1 MKLLVVG
8 SMAYDD
14 VETPAGTRTHQL
26 GGSVTY
32 FSVAASYFTDVAI
45 IGIVGQDFQPEH
57 RELLSSRGIDTS
69 GIEIA
74 DGQTFHWAGSYM
86 QDLNDAETVATNLNV
101 FANFNPTVS
110 EQHRS
115 IPYLFLANCDPETQ
129 QSVLNQMTD
138 DLQLVAGDTM
148 NHWIIEKREPLDY
161 LMTQLDFSVIN
172 EAEARMY
179 TDKSNL
185 VDVAEGLL
193 DEGPDNV
200 IIKRGEYGAVLYNDN
215 QRFIV
220 PAYPVQ
226 NIIDPTGAGDSFA
239 GGFMGYI
246 AAISRHDPETYRQ
259 AVIAGSVIAS
269 FTVEG
274 FGLERLANLTNQ
286 EITDRFFEFE
296 DLTTFDTAIRLPLRE
311 EDPRIS
317 PARGGN
323 VRRTKGT

>member
-1 MKLLVVG
+1 MNLLVVG

-14 VETPAGTRTHQL
+14 VETPAGARTHQL

-57 RELLSSRGIDTS
+57 RDILINRGIDTS
-69 GIEIA
+69 GIEVA
-74 DGQTFHWAGSYM
+74 DGQTFHWSGSYLK
-86 QDLNDAETVATNLNV
+86 DLNDAETVATDLNV
-101 FANFNPTVS
+101 FANFNPTVP
-110 EQHRS
+110 QAHRS

-138 DLQLVAGDTM
+138 ALQLVAGDTM
-148 NHWIIEKREPLDY
+148 NHWIIEKRAPLDR

-179 TDKSNL
+179 TEKSNL

-226 NIIDPTGAGDSFA
+226 DIVDPTGAGDSFA

-246 AAISRHDPETYRQ
+246 AATAKHDPESYRQ
-259 AVIAGSVIAS
+259 AVITGSVIAS
-269 FTVEG
+269 FAVEG
-274 FGLERLANLTNQ
+274 FGLDRLANLTND
-286 EITDRFFEFE
+286 EIIDRFFEFE

-311 EDPRIS
+311 T
-317 PARGGN
+317 AN
-323 VRRTKGT
+323 

>member
-14 VETPAGTRTHQL
+14 VETPAGSRTHQL

-45 IGIVGQDFQPEH
+45 IGIVGQDFKTEH
-57 RELLSSRGIDTS
+57 RELLASRDIDTS
-69 GIEIA
+69 GIEVA
-74 DGQTFHWAGSYM
+74 DGETFRWSGNYLK
-86 QDLNDAETVATNLNV
+86 DINDAETVATDLNV
-101 FANFNPTVS
+101 FADFNPHVS
-110 EQHRS
+110 EKHRS

-129 QSVLNQMTD
+129 QSVLNQMSD

-148 NHWIIEKREPLDY
+148 NHWIMEKRESLDR

-179 TDKSNL
+179 TEKTNL
-185 VDVAEGLL
+185 VDVAEGIL

-200 IIKRGEYGAVLYNDN
+200 IIKRGEYGAVLFSDD

-226 NIIDPTGAGDSFA
+226 KIVDPTGAGDSFA

-246 AAISRHDPETYRQ
+246 AATSKDDPEAYRQ
-259 AVIAGSVIAS
+259 AIIAGSVIAS

-274 FGLERLANLTNQ
+274 FGLDRLANLTQ
-286 EITDRFFEFE
+286 DEITDRFYEFE
-296 DLTTFDTAIRLPLRE
+296 DLTTFDAGIHLPLRE
-311 EDPRIS
+311 LTP
-317 PARGGN
+317 
-323 VRRTKGT
+323 TT

>member
-1 MKLLVVG
+1 MNLLVVG

-14 VETPAGTRTHQL
+14 VETPAGTRTNQL

-45 IGIVGQDFQPEH
+45 IGIVGQDFQSEH
-57 RELLSSRGIDTS
+57 RDILTNRGIDTS

-74 DGQTFHWAGSYM
+74 DGQTFRWSGSYIK
-86 QDLNDAETVATNLNV
+86 DLNDAETVATDLNV
-101 FANFNPTVS
+101 FANFNPTVPS
-110 EQHRS
+110 AHRS

-138 DLQLVAGDTM
+138 ALQLVAGDTM
-148 NHWIIEKREPLDY
+148 NHWIVEKRAALDR

-179 TDKSNL
+179 TEKSNL
-185 VDVAEGLL
+185 VDVAEGIL

-200 IIKRGEYGAVLYNDN
+200 IIKRGEYGAVLYNEN

-220 PAYPVQ
+220 PAYPIQ
-226 NIIDPTGAGDSFA
+226 NIVDPTGAGDSFA

-246 AAISRHDPETYRQ
+246 AATAKHDPESYRQ

-274 FGLERLANLTNQ
+274 FGLDRLANLTNE

-311 EDPRIS
+311 TAD
-317 PARGGN
+317 
-323 VRRTKGT
+323 

>member
-1 MKLLVVG
+1 MNLLVVG

-32 FSVAASYFTDVAI
+32 FSVAASYFTNVAI
-45 IGIVGQDFQPEH
+45 IGIVGQDFERVH
-57 RELLSSRGIDTS
+57 RELLTSRGIDTS
-69 GIEIA
+69 GIEVA
-74 DGQTFHWAGSYM
+74 DGETFRWTGSYLK
-86 QDLNDAETVATNLNV
+86 DLNDAETVATNLNV
-101 FANFNPTVS
+101 FANFNPTVP
-110 EQHRS
+110 EAHQS

-148 NHWIIEKREPLDY
+148 NHWIVEKREPLDR

-185 VDVAEGLL
+185 VDVAEGIL

-226 NIIDPTGAGDSFA
+226 NIVDPTGAGDSFA

-246 AAISRHDPETYRQ
+246 AATGRHDPETYRQ

-274 FGLERLANLTNQ
+274 FGLDRLAYLTND

-296 DLTTFDTAIRLPLRE
+296 DLTTFDTAIRLPLRQQ
-311 EDPRIS
+311 DPRVS
-317 PARGGN
+317 PARRGN
-323 VRRTKGT
+323 VRKDEEA

>member
-1 MKLLVVG
+1 MNLLVVG
-8 SMAYDD
+8 SMAYDN
-14 VETPAGTRTHQL
+14 VETPAGARTHQL

-57 RELLSSRGIDTS
+57 RDILINRGIDTS
-69 GIEIA
+69 GIEVA
-74 DGQTFHWAGSYM
+74 DGQTFHWSGSYLK
-86 QDLNDAETVATNLNV
+86 DLNDAETVATDLNV
-101 FANFNPTVS
+101 FANFNPTVP
-110 EQHRS
+110 QAHRS

-138 DLQLVAGDTM
+138 ALQLVAGDTM
-148 NHWIIEKREPLDY
+148 NHWIIEKRAPLDR

-179 TDKSNL
+179 TEKSNL

-226 NIIDPTGAGDSFA
+226 DIVDPTGAGDSFA

-246 AAISRHDPETYRQ
+246 AATAKHDPESYRQ
-259 AVIAGSVIAS
+259 AVITGSVIAS
-269 FTVEG
+269 FAVEG
-274 FGLERLANLTNQ
+274 FGLDRLANLTND
-286 EITDRFFEFE
+286 EIIDRFFEFE

-311 EDPRIS
+311 T
-317 PARGGN
+317 AN
-323 VRRTKGT
+323 

>member
-1 MKLLVVG
+1 
-8 SMAYDD
+8 MAYDD
-14 VETPAGTRTHQL
+14 VETPSGTRIHQL

-57 RELLSSRGIDTS
+57 RHLLTSRGIDTS

-74 DGQTFHWAGSYM
+74 DGQTFHWSGSYLN
-86 QDLNDAETVATNLNV
+86 DLNDAETVATDLNV
-101 FANFNPTVS
+101 FADFNPTVP
-110 EQHRS
+110 EGHRS

-129 QSVLNQMTD
+129 QSVLNQMSD

-148 NHWIIEKREPLDY
+148 NHWIVEKRQPLDH

-179 TDKSNL
+179 TEKSNL
-185 VDVAEGLL
+185 VEVAEGLL

-200 IIKRGEYGAVLYNDN
+200 IIKRGEYGAVLYNEN

-226 NIIDPTGAGDSFA
+226 DIVDPTGAGDSFA

-246 AAISRHDPETYRQ
+246 SATSRHDPESYRQ

-274 FGLERLANLTNQ
+274 FGLDRLANLTNE

-296 DLTTFDTAIRLPLRE
+296 DLTTFDTAIRLPLRKAA
-311 EDPRIS
+311 D
-317 PARGGN
+317 
-323 VRRTKGT
+323 

>member
-8 SMAYDD
+8 SMAYDN
-14 VETPAGTRTHQL
+14 VETPAGLRTNQL

-45 IGIVGQDFQPEH
+45 IGIVGQDFQPDH
-57 RELLSSRGIDTS
+57 RELLESRGIDTS
-69 GIEIA
+69 GIDVA
-74 DGQTFHWAGSYM
+74 DGETFRWSGSYLK
-86 QDLNDAETVATNLNV
+86 DLNDAETVATNLNV
-101 FANFNPTVS
+101 FEDFNPTVP
-110 EQHRS
+110 QAYRS

-138 DLQLVAGDTM
+138 ELQLVAGDTM
-148 NHWIIEKREPLDY
+148 NHWIVEKRQPLDR
-161 LMTQLDFSVIN
+161 LMNQLDFSVIN

-179 TDKSNL
+179 TEKSNL
-185 VDVAEGLL
+185 VDVAEGIL

-200 IIKRGEYGAVLYNDN
+200 IIKRGEYGAVLYNEN

-226 NIIDPTGAGDSFA
+226 DIVDPTGAGDSFA

-246 AAISRHDPETYRQ
+246 AATGKHDPETYRQ

-274 FGLERLANLTNQ
+274 FGLNRLAHLTNR

-296 DLTTFDTAIRLPLRE
+296 DLTTFDTAIRLPLRNG
-311 EDPRIS
+311 
-317 PARGGN
+317 AN
-323 VRRTKGT
+323 

>member
-14 VETPAGTRTHQL
+14 VETPAGIRTHQL

-45 IGIVGQDFQPEH
+45 LGIVGNDFRPEH
-57 RELLSSRGIDTS
+57 RDLLTSRGIDTS
-69 GIEIA
+69 GIEVV
-74 DGQTFHWAGSYM
+74 DGQTFRWSGSYLK
-86 QDLNDAETVATNLNV
+86 DLNDAETVATDLNV
-101 FANFNPTVS
+101 FADFNPTVP
-110 EQHRS
+110 EGHRS

-138 DLQLVAGDTM
+138 GLQLVAGDTM
-148 NHWIIEKREPLDY
+148 NHWIIEKRQSLDH

-179 TDKSNL
+179 TEKSNL

-220 PAYPVQ
+220 PAYPVR
-226 NIIDPTGAGDSFA
+226 NIVDPTGAGDSFA

-246 AAISRHDPETYRQ
+246 AATSKHDPESYRQ

-274 FGLERLANLTNQ
+274 FGLDRLANLTNE

-296 DLTTFDTAIRLPLRE
+296 DLTTFDTAIRLPLRQ
-311 EDPRIS
+311 PRD
-317 PARGGN
+317 
-323 VRRTKGT
+323 

>member
-1 MKLLVVG
+1 
-8 SMAYDD
+8 MAYDD
-14 VETPAGTRTHQL
+14 VETPAGTRTNQL

-45 IGIVGQDFQPEH
+45 IGIVGQDFQSEH
-57 RELLSSRGIDTS
+57 RDILTNRGIDTS
-69 GIEIA
+69 GIEVA
-74 DGQTFHWAGSYM
+74 HGQTFHWSGSYIK
-86 QDLNDAETVATNLNV
+86 DLNDAETVATDLNV
-101 FANFNPTVS
+101 FANFNPTVP
-110 EQHRS
+110 EAHRS

-148 NHWIIEKREPLDY
+148 NHWIIEKRAPLDR

-185 VDVAEGLL
+185 VDVAEGIL

-226 NIIDPTGAGDSFA
+226 NIVDPTGAGDSFA

-246 AAISRHDPETYRQ
+246 AATAKHDPEAYRQ

-274 FGLERLANLTNQ
+274 FGLDRLASLTND

-296 DLTTFDTAIRLPLRE
+296 DLTTFDTAIRLPLRQ
-311 EDPRIS
+311 EDPRV
-317 PARGGN
+317 PPVDGGN
-323 VRRTKGT
+323 V

>member
-14 VETPAGTRTHQL
+14 VETPAGIRNHQL

-45 IGIVGQDFQPEH
+45 LGIVGNDFQPEH
-57 RELLSSRGIDTS
+57 RDLLTSRGIDAS
-69 GIEIA
+69 GIEVVN
-74 DGQTFHWAGSYM
+74 GQTFRWSGSYLN
-86 QDLNDAETVATNLNV
+86 DLNDAETVATDLNV
-101 FANFNPTVS
+101 FADFNPTVP
-110 EQHRS
+110 EGHRS

-148 NHWIIEKREPLDY
+148 NHWIVEKRQSLDH

-179 TDKSNL
+179 TGKSNL

-226 NIIDPTGAGDSFA
+226 NIVDPTGAGDSFA

-246 AAISRHDPETYRQ
+246 AATSGHDPESYRQ

-274 FGLERLANLTNQ
+274 FGLDRLANLTND
-286 EITDRFFEFE
+286 EISDRFFEFE
-296 DLTTFDTAIRLPLRE
+296 DLTTFDTAIRLPLRQPT
-311 EDPRIS
+311 D
-317 PARGGN
+317 
-323 VRRTKGT
+323 

>member
-57 RELLSSRGIDTS
+57 RHLLASRGIDTS

-74 DGQTFHWAGSYM
+74 DGQTFHWSGSYLN
-86 QDLNDAETVATNLNV
+86 DLNDAETVATDLNV
-101 FANFNPTVS
+101 FADFNPTVP
-110 EQHRS
+110 EGHRS

-129 QSVLNQMTD
+129 QSVLNQMSD

-148 NHWIIEKREPLDY
+148 NHWIVEKRQPLDH

-179 TDKSNL
+179 TEKSNL
-185 VDVAEGLL
+185 VEVAEGLL

-200 IIKRGEYGAVLYNDN
+200 IIKRGEYGAVLYNED

-226 NIIDPTGAGDSFA
+226 NIVDPTGAGDSFA

-246 AAISRHDPETYRQ
+246 SATSRHDPESYRQ

-274 FGLERLANLTNQ
+274 FGLDRLANLTNQ

-296 DLTTFDTAIRLPLRE
+296 DLTTFDTAIRLPLRQ
-311 EDPRIS
+311 
-317 PARGGN
+317 PAD
-323 VRRTKGT
+323 

>member
-14 VETPAGTRTHQL
+14 VETPAGIRNHQL

-45 IGIVGQDFQPEH
+45 LGIVGSDFRPEH
-57 RELLSSRGIDTS
+57 RDLLTSRGIDAS
-69 GIEIA
+69 GIEVV
-74 DGQTFHWAGSYM
+74 DGQTFRWSGSYLK
-86 QDLNDAETVATNLNV
+86 DLNDAQTVATDLNV
-101 FANFNPTVS
+101 FADFNPTVP
-110 EQHRS
+110 EGHRS

-148 NHWIIEKREPLDY
+148 NHWIVEKRQSLDH

-179 TDKSNL
+179 TEKSNL

-226 NIIDPTGAGDSFA
+226 NIVDPTGAGDSFA

-246 AAISRHDPETYRQ
+246 AATSRHDPESYRQ

-274 FGLERLANLTNQ
+274 FGLDRLSNLTSE

-296 DLTTFDTAIRLPLRE
+296 DLTTFDTAIRLPLRQ
-311 EDPRIS
+311 PRD
-317 PARGGN
+317 
-323 VRRTKGT
+323 

>member
-1 MKLLVVG
+1 
-8 SMAYDD
+8 MAYDD

-45 IGIVGQDFQPEH
+45 IGIVGNDFNPEH
-57 RELLSSRGIDTS
+57 SELLTSRGIDTS

-74 DGQTFHWAGSYM
+74 DGQTFHWSGSYLK
-86 QDLNDAETVATNLNV
+86 DLNDAETVATELNV
-101 FANFNPTVS
+101 FANFNPTVPDA
-110 EQHRS
+110 HRS

-148 NHWIIEKREPLDY
+148 NHWIIEKRQSLDY

-179 TDKSNL
+179 TEKSNL
-185 VDVAEGLL
+185 VDVAEGIL

-226 NIIDPTGAGDSFA
+226 NIVDPTGAGDSFA

-246 AAISRHDPETYRQ
+246 AATSKHDPESYRQ

-274 FGLERLANLTNQ
+274 FGLDRLASLTND

-311 EDPRIS
+311 TAD
-317 PARGGN
+317 
-323 VRRTKGT
+323 

>member
-14 VETPAGTRTHQL
+14 VETPSGSRTHQL

-45 IGIVGQDFQPEH
+45 IGIVGQDFHPEH
-57 RELLSSRGIDTS
+57 RQLLTSRGIDVS
-69 GIEIA
+69 GLEVA
-74 DGQTFHWAGSYM
+74 DGETFHWSGSYLK
-86 QDLNDAETVATNLNV
+86 DLNDAETVATDLNV
-101 FANFNPTVS
+101 FADFNPQVP
-110 EQHRS
+110 EEHRTT
-115 IPYLFLANCDPETQ
+115 PYLFLANCDPETQ

-148 NHWIIEKREPLDY
+148 NHWIIEKRQPLDH

-179 TDKSNL
+179 TGKTNL
-185 VDVAEGLL
+185 VDVAEGIL

-226 NIIDPTGAGDSFA
+226 NIVDPTGAGDSFA

-246 AAISRHDPETYRQ
+246 AATGKHDPESYRQ

-274 FGLERLANLTNQ
+274 FGLDSLAHLNDD
-286 EITDRFFEFE
+286 EIVDRFSEFE
-296 DLTTFDTAIRLPLRE
+296 DLTTFDTAIGLPLRQ
-311 EDPRIS
+311 S
-317 PARGGN
+317 
-323 VRRTKGT
+323 RTTN

>member
-1 MKLLVVG
+1 MNLLVVG
-8 SMAYDD
+8 SVAYDD
-14 VETPAGTRTHQL
+14 VDTPAGRRTQQL

-32 FSVAASYFTDVAI
+32 FSVAASYFTHVTI
-45 IGIVGQDFQPEH
+45 IGIVGRDFEFKH
-57 RELLSSRGIDTS
+57 RKLLSSRGIDTS
-69 GIEIA
+69 GIEVA
-74 DGQTFHWAGSYM
+74 DGQTFRWAGSYLK
-86 QDLNDAETVATNLNV
+86 DLNDAETITTDLNV
-101 FANFNPTVS
+101 FSDFNPQIP
-110 EQHRS
+110 EEYRS

-148 NHWIIEKREPLDY
+148 NHWIIEKRQPLDR

-179 TDKSNL
+179 TEKTNL
-185 VDVAEGLL
+185 VDIAESIL

-246 AAISRHDPETYRQ
+246 AATTRHDPESYRQ

-269 FTVEG
+269 FAVEG
-274 FGLERLANLTNQ
+274 FGLDRLAHLSND
-286 EITDRFFEFE
+286 EIADRFFEFE
-296 DLTTFDTAIRLPLRE
+296 DLTTFDTAIRLPLKHSQST
-311 EDPRIS
+311 DLS
-317 PARGGN
+317 
-323 VRRTKGT
+323 TKLEH

>member
-1 MKLLVVG
+1 
-8 SMAYDD
+8 MAYDD
-14 VETPAGTRTHQL
+14 VETPAGTRTNQL

-45 IGIVGQDFQPEH
+45 IGIVGKDFQPEH
-57 RELLSSRGIDTS
+57 RDILTNRGIDTS
-69 GIEIA
+69 GIEVA
-74 DGQTFHWAGSYM
+74 DGQTFHWSGSYIK
-86 QDLNDAETVATNLNV
+86 DLNDAETVATDLNV
-101 FANFNPTVS
+101 FANFNPTVPDA
-110 EQHRS
+110 HRS

-148 NHWIIEKREPLDY
+148 NHWIIEKRAPLDR

-179 TDKSNL
+179 TEKSNL
-185 VDVAEGLL
+185 VDVAEGIL

-226 NIIDPTGAGDSFA
+226 NIVDPTGAGDSFA

-246 AAISRHDPETYRQ
+246 AATSKHDPESYRQ

-274 FGLERLANLTNQ
+274 FGLDRLANLTND

-296 DLTTFDTAIRLPLRE
+296 DLTTFDTAIRLPLRQ
-311 EDPRIS
+311 EDPRVS
-317 PARGGN
+317 PVDGGN
-323 VRRTKGT
+323 V

>member
-14 VETPAGTRTHQL
+14 VETPAGSRTHQL

-45 IGIVGQDFQPEH
+45 IGIVGQDFKPEH
-57 RELLSSRGIDTS
+57 RELLSSRCIDTS
-69 GIEIA
+69 GIEVA
-74 DGQTFHWAGSYM
+74 GGETFRWSGSYIK
-86 QDLNDAETVATNLNV
+86 DLNDAETIATDLNV
-101 FANFNPTVS
+101 FTDFSPQVP
-110 EQHRS
+110 EKHRS

-148 NHWIIEKREPLDY
+148 NHWIIEKRQPLDG

-179 TDKSNL
+179 TAKTNL
-185 VDVAEGLL
+185 VDVAEGIL
-193 DEGPDNV
+193 DKGPDNV
-200 IIKRGEYGAVLYNDN
+200 IIKRGEYGAVLYSDN

-226 NIIDPTGAGDSFA
+226 NILDPTGAGDSFA

-246 AAISRHDPETYRQ
+246 AATGSHDPEIYRQ

-269 FTVEG
+269 FAVEG
-274 FGLERLANLTNQ
+274 FGLDRLAHLTND
-286 EITDRFFEFE
+286 EITERFFEFE
-296 DLTTFDTAIRLPLRE
+296 DLTTFDTAIRLPLRHPHLV
-311 EDPRIS
+311 D
-317 PARGGN
+317 
-323 VRRTKGT
+323 